1 MTVALLLAAAVTAA
15 TLDPCAPLEP
25 SAAVDSA
32 TAMEYR
38 SVGDAERAAGR
49 RDSASAAYRA
59 ALARDPGDAA
69 ARAGLAALC
78 QEQRN
83 SAFHRGLQLLRG
95 RECAAALPTFEEARL
110 TGDRAAALLEGICRY
125 QLEDDGRA
133 TALLREA
140 ETDAGGQDSARF
152 FLGLIALRDG
162 RAEEAAALL
171 DSSAAD
177 RRLAPF
183 AQELSRAARRQGKLV
198 LSFMAESGWDSNVD
212 LTPDGTPASSSAAD
226 GTAEATAALSF
237 APLGESGPF
246 ARASASWREQLRLD
260 DFDMHAVGAS
270 AGWQVGRGRRHA
282 LVEYGYDYRDL
293 GGAPYLSAHRLLAE
307 GRVDLAKTWSLGATY
322 TGRLESYLTAAF
334 SDYSGLRHAGEVD
347 VTADLGRQWTVS
359 AAWRGGRDS
368 ASSSWLSWWEQ
379 GPHLSVRKALAPRM
393 RMGLEAAWTRRTY
406 DTIDPD
412 FKVVRADA
420 YADASA
426 LLELDLAE
434 RFTLRLAATARE
446 ASSNVLYF
454 RYTKIVPTVG
464 LAYTLGLM

>member
-25 SAAVDSA
+25 SGAPDSA

-59 ALARDPGDAA
+59 ALSRDPGDAA

-78 QEQRN
+78 KGQRD
-83 SAFHRGLQLLRG
+83 SAFYRGLGLLRG
-95 RECAAALPTFEEARL
+95 GECAAALPTFEEARL
-110 TGDRAAALLEGICRY
+110 SGDRAAALLEGICLY
-125 QLEDDGRA
+125 QLEDDARA

-162 RAEEAAALL
+162 RADDAAALL

-212 LTPDGTPASSSAAD
+212 LTPDGPPASSSAAD

-260 DFDMHAVGAS
+260 EFDMHAVGAS

-322 TGRLESYLTAAF
+322 TARLESYLSTF
-334 SDYSGLRHAGEVD
+334 SDYSGLRHIGEID

-359 AAWRGGRDS
+359 AAWRGGRDGTRL
-368 ASSSWLSWWEQ
+368 SSFSWWEQ

-393 RMGLEAAWTRRTY
+393 RMGLEAAWTWRTY
-406 DTIDPD
+406 DAADVGSP
-412 FKVVRADA
+412 VRADT

-446 ASSNVLYF
+446 ASSNRPDF
-454 RYTKIVPTVG
+454 RYTKIVPTVA
-464 LAYTLGLM
+464 LAYTFGLM